1 MHISMRWLL
10 NIRYLPTFVPLMKR
24 QVRQRILTAILGLIT
39 AGAVVLSQAFYYQLT
54 EFKKESV
61 KTEQSDSSSQDKS
74 EHSETF
80 ISVPD
85 SSIPSTFT
93 IVLNQEL
100 TVVREI
106 LFRTDNDGEV
116 YHTPA
121 ISAGQIFRTL
131 FSVLISPNAP

>member
-10 NIRYLPTFVPLMKR
+10 NIRYLSTFVPLMKR
-24 QVRQRILTAILGLIT
+24 QVRQRILTVILGLIT

-93 IVLNQEL
+93 IELNQEL

-106 LFRTDNDGEV
+106 LFRADNDGEV
-116 YHTPA
+116 YHAPA
-121 ISAGQIFRTL
+121 ISAGQIFHTL